1 MTIMDAGEEPTDA
14 DLKKM
19 GLINEDLQKVRQR
32 IRTEGSEDEGV
43 GMTLGP
49 GKYDDLCSYVRKQVG
64 ITDDGGGGVMLI
76 VLGGNRGNGFACQ
89 ADIRTTLSL
98 PDLLENIPRAT
109 GCARSAQAVTACRR
123 DGGSIERWRCRS
135 PERPAGSLALRRTY
149 PRPRRRCAA
158 LRPR

>member
-1 MTIMDAGEEPTDA
+1 
-14 DLKKM
+14 
-19 GLINEDLQKVRQR
+19 
-32 IRTEGSEDEGV
+32 
-43 GMTLGP
+43 MTLGP

-98 PDLLENIPRAT
+98 PDLLENIARAT

-149 PRPRRRCAA
+149 PRPRRRCGGPLVRSCPISNRCSFARLAA
-158 LRPR
+158 PVAPMSGPTLIGTRHQRRAPGL